1 MVFISLRCDFFI
13 FVFVCLF
20 GFLGLANISVY
31 ITNGSEILYE
41 GGYVSLYCNA
51 PAYPE
56 PTVTWSKLNADGITM
71 VSNWLNFTNIGREEA
86 GNYICMAKNT
96 CGKKKSSM
104 RNIDVQRKEVI
115 LLVTA

>member
-1 MVFISLRCDFFI
+1 MQAKEKWHFSLHFIVLWFSYYFF
-13 FVFVCLF
+13 CLF
-20 GFLGLANISVY
+20 VWFIGLPNISVY
-31 ITNGSEILYE
+31 VTSGSEILFE

-71 VSNWLNFTNIGREEA
+71 VSNWLNFTNIAREEA
-86 GNYICMAKNT
+86 GNYVCMANNT

-104 RNIDVQRKEVI
+104 RNIDV
-115 LLVTA
+115 